1 MMIVPIMSLSH
12 DVAFIFMIHIRRV
25 QIDRKESNVVSC
37 EFHRC
42 VRVARKWPR
51 SLFFFFFLNNQS
63 YDKGT
68 CRPTRGRFFVR
79 PTSKRDPLGESECTP
94 PSIRGRVVAW
104 ARGRVVA
111 WSRGQLRGRHLIGRE
126 EGQQALEQ
134 RDEMAVVTFELF
146 RHQILVRHTVITNRP

>member
-37 EFHRC
+37 EFRRC

-104 ARGRVVA
+104 SRGRVVA
-111 WSRGQLRGRHLIGRE
+111 WAAAWASPHRPRGGAASPGAAR
-126 EGQQALEQ
+126 
-134 RDEMAVVTFELF
+134 RDGGGYFRVV
-146 RHQILVRHTVITNRP
+146 